1 MADARNPLQYIKGEI
16 SAPAPTGL
24 LKCESI
30 VDGCRNAMSEP
41 EPEPLYKGLW
51 YEREL
56 CCLFSYTNVGKS
68 VLAMQIG
75 IELSESGRPVLLAD
89 FEMSWKGV
97 QGRLS
102 DSNGKL
108 RDISRKFYRAEI
120 DPRNYNP
127 DTFESDIIDSIKTK
141 CQELHTDILIIDN
154 LSWLCNNVEKG
165 NAAGAFMQKM
175 LMLRDELR
183 ISILVVAH
191 TPKRSE
197 FSPLTGNDLAGSMR
211 ILNFCD
217 SAFAIGKS
225 SQGDDIR
232 YVKQIKTRQGRLMY
246 GADNVITCRLTKDGG
261 WLHFEETGTSR
272 EKDHLKEWNETERV
286 NLKQQCEN
294 LVKEGLSQSEIA
306 RKLGISQATV
316 SRYTKK

>member
-1 MADARNPLQYIKGEI
+1 MTERKDPLPYIKEEI

-24 LKCESI
+24 LKCES
-30 VDGCRNAMSEP
+30 VMDGCRKAMSEP

-75 IELSESGRPVLLAD
+75 IELSESGHSVLLAD

-102 DSNGKL
+102 DGNGKL
-108 RDISRKFYRAEI
+108 RDIRGKFYRAEI
-120 DPRNYNP
+120 DPQNYNP
-127 DTFESDIIDSIKTK
+127 DTFESDIVDGIKTE
-141 CQELHTDILIIDN
+141 CLGRNIDILIIDN

-175 LMLRDELR
+175 IMLRDELR

-211 ILNFCD
+211 TLNFCD

-225 SQGDDIR
+225 SQGSDLR

-261 WLHFEETGTSR
+261 WLHFEETGASR
-272 EKDHLKEWNETERV
+272 ERDHLREWSEEERTE
-286 NLKQQCEN
+286 LKQKCAN
-294 LVKEGLSQSEIA
+294 LVKKGLSQSEIA
-306 RKLGISQATV
+306 LELGISQTTV